1 MATQSN
7 SPQSNSQDSP
17 IPLPDGTQFQIWQ
30 DETDYQNVYYVD
42 QQHPGAADDNPGTEE
57 APFLTIQ
64 AAAEV
69 VGPAEKVLIK
79 SGIYRELVQ
88 PRRGGT
94 GADGMI
100 SYEAAPGA
108 EAIIRGSEVLTSAWA
123 NELPPHSVSVWNTE
137 LPEAFF
143 EGDHPFGVINTTDE
157 DFELM
162 RWARGSKG
170 IVPHSLPRAMVF
182 HDGRRLTQL
191 GTRDDL
197 PRVPG
202 TFWID
207 AEERQ
212 LFVSLFDQGNPQTC
226 VIEATTRQ
234 FLFNP
239 LVRGLGYIR
248 VAGLTLEHAGNG
260 FIRSGNG
267 ALAVWG
273 GHHWIIEDNTV
284 RHINSVGIEIGGYTD
299 ERREDENRD
308 QLEAKTGDHLV
319 RGNHVYDC
327 GTGGIQGTVVPR
339 SLVAD
344 NHIHDCGWQEVQVYQ
359 ETAGIKILLL
369 TDTVVQCNHIHDIV
383 ASPAIW
389 IDFANQNSRVCRN
402 LLHDIASLNGA
413 IFFEASNIPNMIDH
427 NVIYNVAVGSGVYNR
442 DCDALLIAHNLVMNC
457 HHAGIHMRKTPTR
470 DRVGICKN
478 NRVINN
484 IIAQCGVAFDY
495 EVMENISDNNI
506 LSGMGEDFSLDD
518 WQRSGLD
525 TRSTTAELDIAIEPE
540 GESLAWSS
548 PADALAMVTGDELLT
563 LDYFGR
569 PYPGD
574 EVSVGPF
581 TEGWSPVSRRLRL
594 TPNS

>member
-1 MATQSN
+1 MTTQSN
-7 SPQSNSQDSP
+7 TQDSP
-17 IPLPDGTQFQIWQ
+17 ILLPDGTEFQIWQ
-30 DETDYQNVYYVD
+30 DETDYQKVYYVD

-57 APFLTIQ
+57 TPFLTIQ

-69 VGPAEKVLIK
+69 VGPSERVLIK

-100 SYEAAPGA
+100 SYEAAAGA
-108 EAIIRGSEVLTSAWA
+108 EAIIRGSEVLSSVWT

-143 EGDHPFGVINTTDE
+143 EGDHPFAVINTTDE

-170 IVPHSLPRAMVF
+170 MVPHSLPRAMVF

-197 PRVPG
+197 PRAPG

-207 AEERQ
+207 AAERQ
-212 LFVSLFDQGNPQTC
+212 LFVSLFDRGNPNTC
-226 VIEATTRQ
+226 EIEATTQQ

-248 VAGLTLEHAGNG
+248 VAGLTFEHAGNG

-299 ERREDENRD
+299 ERLEDENRD
-308 QLEAKTGDHLV
+308 TLEDKTGDHIV
-319 RGNHVYDC
+319 RRNHVYDC

-344 NHIHDCGWQEVQVYQ
+344 NHIHHCGWQEVQVYQ

-402 LLHDIASLNGA
+402 LLHDIASFNGA

-427 NVIYNVAVGSGVYNR
+427 NVIYNVSVGSGLYAR
-442 DCDALLIAHNLVMNC
+442 DCDELLIAHNLVVNC
-457 HHAGIHMRKTPTR
+457 DHAGVHMRKTPTR
-470 DRVGICKN
+470 DRVGVCKDN
-478 NRVINN
+478 HVINN
-484 IIAQCGVAFDY
+484 VLVRCGVAFDY
-495 EVMENISDNNI
+495 EKMENVSDYNI

-518 WQRSGLD
+518 WQKSGLD
-525 TRSTTAELDIAIEPE
+525 ANSATLQLDLTIDPE
-540 GESLAWSS
+540 DQRLDWSS
-548 PADALAMVTGDELLT
+548 ATDGVPAVIRHELLS

-569 PYPGD
+569 SYSRDDVP
-574 EVSVGPF
+574 VGPF
-581 TEGWSPVSRRLRL
+581 AEGWSQVSRRLRL

>member
-1 MATQSN
+1 MTTQS
-7 SPQSNSQDSP
+7 SVQDPP
-17 IPLPDGTQFQIWQ
+17 IILADGTEFQIWQ
-30 DETDYQNVYYVD
+30 DETDYRKVYYVD
-42 QQHPGAADDNPGTEE
+42 QQHPGASDSNPGTEE

-69 VGPAEKVLIK
+69 VKPAEKVLIK

-94 GADGMI
+94 SPDGMI
-100 SYEAAPGA
+100 SFEAAPGA
-108 EAIIRGSEVLTSAWA
+108 EAVIRGSRVLTTAWT
-123 NELPPHSVSVWNTE
+123 NEVPPHSVSVWNTE
-137 LPEAFF
+137 LPDAFF

-170 IVPHSLPRAMVF
+170 MVPHSLPRAMVF
-182 HDGRRLTQL
+182 HEGRRLTQL

-207 AEERQ
+207 AEEHQ
-212 LFVSLFDQGNPQTC
+212 LFVSLFDHSNPNTC
-226 VIEATTRQ
+226 EIEATTQQ

-248 VAGLTLEHAGNG
+248 VAGLIFEHAGNG

-308 QLEAKTGDHLV
+308 LLEEKTGDHLV
-319 RGNHVYDC
+319 RRNLVYDC

-383 ASPAIW
+383 ASPGIW

-402 LLHDIASLNGA
+402 LLHDIASFNGA

-427 NVIYNVAVGSGVYNR
+427 NVIYNVSVGSGLYAR
-442 DCDALLIAHNLVMNC
+442 DCDKLLIAHNLVVNC
-457 HHAGIHMRKTPTR
+457 DHAGVHMRKTPTR
-470 DRVGICKN
+470 DRVGVCKD
-478 NRVINN
+478 NRVVNN
-484 IIAQCGVAFDY
+484 VLARCGVAFDY
-495 EVMENISDNNI
+495 EKMENVSDYNI
-506 LSGMGEDFSLDD
+506 LSRIGEDFSLED
-518 WQRSGLD
+518 WQKAGLD
-525 TRSTTAELDIAIEPE
+525 ANSATVQLDMAIDPE
-540 GESLAWSS
+540 DQCLGWSS
-548 PADALAMVTGDELLT
+548 ATDGVPAVARDELLS

-569 PYPGD
+569 SYSGN
-574 EVSVGPF
+574 EVPVGPF
-581 TEGWSPVSRRLRL
+581 TEGWSQVRRRLRL